1 MRAFFLNEGSYN
13 GNNAGISFYAP
24 NGDAD
29 FISDIYSYQNDAK
42 LGDTGQCMIEYEG
55 EIYVAVY
62 GSNYLAKLNS
72 AGVEQQRLSFVTD
85 PELSAGIR
93 YLAAEDGYIYASF
106 WGGVVAKINAQTLK
120 VESKLTELGDNLEG
134 VAICKDMLYV
144 ANSCTPDWS
153 AYHKEVK
160 VIDLNTFTL
169 KETLTVDLNPN
180 TLIEEED
187 KIFLISW
194 GNYVDVGYSLQM
206 IDPNNNNQVTPLGEI
221 TKMGAGN
228 DMLYL
233 TYSSYTNPETKFF
246 SYNIR
251 TGQMD
256 QTSFLKDIPNL
267 CREVRCGRYQ
277 SEFSRIL
284 QLNPMRR
291 FPIFIFIW
299 GAALLL
305 SACSGRGKALPAST
319 EGDTL
324 SLRYAENLMLVD
336 YPGYT
341 VATLRNP
348 WDTLK
353 TLHTYILVPK
363 SNDLPDNLPAGTVVR
378 TPLTKA
384 VVYSSVHC
392 GLLHELGAGNAIGGV
407 CDLKYIKLPE
417 LHKAVNQGRIADCG
431 DGMNPDM
438 ERIIDLHPD
447 AILLSP
453 FENSG
458 GYGRVE
464 KLGTPII
471 ECADYME
478 TSALGR
484 AEWMRFYGRLFGT
497 VSQADSLFAHVDSS
511 YNRLKHRAALS
522 SVRLSVVCELKN
534 GSAWYVPGGRSTTGR
549 LLEDA
554 YSDYA
559 FAKDAHSGSV
569 PLPFETVFEKAGDAD
584 IWLIK
589 YNRQRDMTYADLQ
602 ADFVGYTG
610 FKAFKERRVYGCN
623 TGKVAFYEETPFHPD
638 RLLAD
643 LIQILHP
650 ETDISDGPR
659 YYKELKEN

>member
-1 MRAFFLNEGSYN
+1 MQGQEHGRKNPFPVLGTAVSTIGNKRFHRLETTVSYGGNERFPIGELAFPYIGNANRTKYNQFKYKRSMKMKASNLWYGLLCMLAVSVSLSSCSDDNGNNDDDRDDTGSKVQLPQVRAFFLNEGSYN

-106 WGGVVAKINAQTLK
+106 WGGVVAKINTQTLK

-206 IDPNNNNQVTPLGEI
+206 IDPNNNNQVTPLGEV

-256 QTSFLKDIPNL
+256 QTSFLKDIP
-267 CREVRCGRYQ
+267 E
-277 SEFSRIL
+277 E
-284 QLNPMRR
+284 
-291 FPIFIFIW
+291 
-299 GAALLL
+299 
-305 SACSGRGKALPAST
+305 
-319 EGDTL
+319 
-324 SLRYAENLMLVD
+324 
-336 YPGYT
+336 
-341 VATLRNP
+341 
-348 WDTLK
+348 LK
-353 TLHTYILVPK
+353 TSTIYMIAVDDEYNGDIYISTTDYK
-363 SNDLPDNLPAGTVVR
+363 TNGTIYR
-378 TPLTKA
+378 FK
-384 VVYSSVHC
+384 
-392 GLLHELGAGNAIGGV
+392 
-407 CDLKYIKLPE
+407 K
-417 LHKAVNQGRIADCG
+417 
-431 DGMNPDM
+431 DGT
-438 ERIIDLHPD
+438 
-447 AILLSP
+447 
-453 FENSG
+453 F
-458 GYGRVE
+458 VE
-464 KLGTPII
+464 KFDAGGISPN
-471 ECADYME
+471 
-478 TSALGR
+478 SA
-484 AEWMRFYGRLFGT
+484 
-497 VSQADSLFAHVDSS
+497 
-511 YNRLKHRAALS
+511 
-522 SVRLSVVCELKN
+522 
-534 GSAWYVPGGRSTTGR
+534 
-549 LLEDA
+549 
-554 YSDYA
+554 
-559 FAKDAHSGSV
+559 
-569 PLPFETVFEKAGDAD
+569 VFF
-584 IWLIK
+584 
-589 YNRQRDMTYADLQ
+589 N
-602 ADFVGYTG
+602 
-610 FKAFKERRVYGCN
+610 
-623 TGKVAFYEETPFHPD
+623 
-638 RLLAD
+638 
-643 LIQILHP
+643 
-650 ETDISDGPR
+650 
-659 YYKELKEN
+659 

>member
-1 MRAFFLNEGSYN
+1 MKASNLWYGLLCMLAVSVSLSSCSDDNGNNFFLNEGSYN

-256 QTSFLKDIPNL
+256 QTSFLKDIP
-267 CREVRCGRYQ
+267 
-277 SEFSRIL
+277 
-284 QLNPMRR
+284 
-291 FPIFIFIW
+291 
-299 GAALLL
+299 
-305 SACSGRGKALPAST
+305 
-319 EGDTL
+319 
-324 SLRYAENLMLVD
+324 AE
-336 YPGYT
+336 
-341 VATLRNP
+341 
-348 WDTLK
+348 LK
-353 TLHTYILVPK
+353 TSSIYMIAVDDEYNGDIYISTTDYK
-363 SNDLPDNLPAGTVVR
+363 TNGTIYR
-378 TPLTKA
+378 FK
-384 VVYSSVHC
+384 
-392 GLLHELGAGNAIGGV
+392 
-407 CDLKYIKLPE
+407 K
-417 LHKAVNQGRIADCG
+417 
-431 DGMNPDM
+431 DGT
-438 ERIIDLHPD
+438 
-447 AILLSP
+447 
-453 FENSG
+453 F
-458 GYGRVE
+458 VE
-464 KLGTPII
+464 KFDAGGISPN
-471 ECADYME
+471 
-478 TSALGR
+478 SA
-484 AEWMRFYGRLFGT
+484 
-497 VSQADSLFAHVDSS
+497 
-511 YNRLKHRAALS
+511 
-522 SVRLSVVCELKN
+522 
-534 GSAWYVPGGRSTTGR
+534 
-549 LLEDA
+549 
-554 YSDYA
+554 
-559 FAKDAHSGSV
+559 
-569 PLPFETVFEKAGDAD
+569 VFF
-584 IWLIK
+584 
-589 YNRQRDMTYADLQ
+589 N
-602 ADFVGYTG
+602 
-610 FKAFKERRVYGCN
+610 
-623 TGKVAFYEETPFHPD
+623 
-638 RLLAD
+638 
-643 LIQILHP
+643 
-650 ETDISDGPR
+650 
-659 YYKELKEN
+659 